1 MLAGRFKVTVVCSS
15 CAKMKNVCQCCILDL
30 NYGVP
35 VQVRDRVVAQALAS
49 QMGLPGGGAS
59 GAGGGE
65 AGGPAG
71 GAALALPSSLTAP
84 LLGYAAGASQPTSDV
99 NRQYA
104 IMRAEAAEAANGG
117 IVPYSGLASIAPQAH
132 ESLLR
137 MGRAKPR
144 YDRNQ
149 AKLCSFFAR
158 GECNRGAQCPY
169 RHEMPSDKDEAQN
182 KQNYKDR

>member
-1 MLAGRFKVTVVCSS
+1 
-15 CAKMKNVCQCCILDL
+15 MKNVCQCCILDL

-49 QMGLPGGGAS
+49 QMGLPGGGG
-59 GAGGGE
+59 GAGGE
-65 AGGPAG
+65 AGAG
-71 GAALALPSSLTAP
+71 SALALPSSLTAP
-84 LLGYAAGASQPTSDV
+84 LLGYTAGASQPTSDV

-117 IVPYSGLASIAPQAH
+117 VVPYSGLASIAPQAH
-132 ESLLR
+132 DALLR
-137 MGRAKPR
+137 MGRTQPR

-169 RHEMPSDKDEAQN
+169 RHEMPSEKDEAMN
-182 KQNYKDR
+182 KQNYKDRCVIGTEELAM